1 MKNYLITLID
11 KEGNQKKIGC
21 QSENVSTAV
30 GYATSQMQMPFTVV
44 SVEELSVDSDDRL
57 TPLERIILENTNKK
71 YKYIARDECGELFV
85 YKDKPYKEDEYWELP
100 EDEKGYHFYERT
112 ADLHVYEHLFQN
124 IKWEDEEP
132 YKFR

>member
-21 QSENVSTAV
+21 QSENINTAV

-44 SVEELSVDSDDRL
+44 SVEELESKDKFTEIERL
-57 TPLERIILENTNKK
+57 ILENTPKRFRYIVRHRNWDLVICRRKPRK
-71 YKYIARDECGELFV
+71 YKPYCEQDFWDSRYDYSKDEHIDF
-85 YKDKPYKEDEYWELP
+85 DI
-100 EDEKGYHFYERT
+100 FN
-112 ADLHVYEHLFQN
+112 HLFQS

>member
-21 QSENVSTAV
+21 QSENINTAV

-44 SVEELSVDSDDRL
+44 SVEELGVAQDDRL
-57 TPLERIILENTNKK
+57 TPLERFILENTPKK
-71 YKYIARDECGELFV
+71 YKYIARDECGELFIYTKKPSKLLDYWMSS
-85 YKDKPYKEDEYWELP
+85 YKNT
-100 EDEKGYHFYERT
+100 GSMCVFN
-112 ADLHVYEHLFQN
+112 HLFKN
-124 IKWEDEEP
+124 IKWEDDEP